1 MGEKRGKGHL
11 ADPPV
16 EDRVPHQLLFA
27 QILLQEGKDKN
38 RNGSPKYVVEREVDA
53 IVERLYREVVVEAVE
68 EDTGKTSNVF
78 VEEVVDK

>member
-1 MGEKRGKGHL
+1 MGEKGGKGHL
-11 ADPPV
+11 ADPSV

-27 QILLQEGKDKN
+27 QILFQEGEDKN
-38 RNGSPKYVVEREVDA
+38 GSGCPNYVVEREVDA

-68 EDTGKTSNVF
+68 EDAGKTSNVF

>member
-1 MGEKRGKGHL
+1 MWKKRGKGHL
-11 ADPPV
+11 ADPSV
-16 EDRVPHQLLFA
+16 EHRVPNQLLFA

-38 RNGSPKYVVEREVDA
+38 GTGSPKYVVEREVDA

-68 EDTGKTSNVF
+68 EDAGKTSNVF

>member
-1 MGEKRGKGHL
+1 MWKKRGKGHL
-11 ADPPV
+11 ADPSV
-16 EDRVPHQLLFA
+16 EHRVPHQLLFA

-38 RNGSPKYVVEREVDA
+38 GSGCPNYVVEREVDA

-68 EDTGKTSNVF
+68 EDAGKTSNVF